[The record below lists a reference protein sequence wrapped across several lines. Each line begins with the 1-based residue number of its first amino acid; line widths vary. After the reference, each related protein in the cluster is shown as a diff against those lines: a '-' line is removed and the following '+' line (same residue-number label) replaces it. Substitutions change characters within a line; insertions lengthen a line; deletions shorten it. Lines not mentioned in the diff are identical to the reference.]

1 MTKITKFITGSPSLF
16 THMRVSRQSHRL
28 LHSYT
33 SSFWYHILVLFS
45 SPFTTYISTVNRQ
58 NIYKELFSSSNLI
71 LY

>member
-16 THMRVSRQSHRL
+16 THTHVFRQSHRL
-28 LHSYT
+28 LCSYT
-33 SSFWYHILVLFS
+33 SSFWYHILVFFS
-45 SPFTTYISTVNRQ
+45 SRFTTYISTVNRQ